1 MINSIVMM
9 YSLDNINNYENIY
22 AILLRYVVILKN
34 AMIRLFFKR
43 QSPTVTNE
51 PLLITLF

>member
-1 MINSIVMM
+1 MM

-22 AILLRYVVILKN
+22 ATLLRYVVILKN
-34 AMIRLFFKR
+34 TMIRLFFKR